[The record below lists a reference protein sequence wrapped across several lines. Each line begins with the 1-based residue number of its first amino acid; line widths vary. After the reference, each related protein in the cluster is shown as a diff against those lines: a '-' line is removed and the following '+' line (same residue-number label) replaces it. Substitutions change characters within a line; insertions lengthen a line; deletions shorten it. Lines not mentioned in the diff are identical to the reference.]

1 MEVFS
6 YEELCII
13 KEAIDFARGE
23 DTDIDDKLYGRVW
36 SKVLDLITE
45 TKNVEPKPCFLL
57 KSV

>member
-23 DTDIDDKLYGRVW
+23 NTYIDDKLYGRVW
-36 SKVLDLITE
+36 GKVLDLIIE